1 MCLSND
7 SHNLRMYPVINKIIE
22 ESTYHVVGLEISGG
36 TVLEFN
42 TGDTQAL
49 KQSDIIKSVILSD
62 GAGMLFSVA
71 PDLTGLKFASGKIS
85 YEEYKRL
92 KKKADRLS
100 FGLFGGIVAFLFA
113 TGFLFLKLYLT

>member
-1 MCLSND
+1 M
-7 SHNLRMYPVINKIIE
+7 
-22 ESTYHVVGLEISGG
+22 
-36 TVLEFN
+36 EFN